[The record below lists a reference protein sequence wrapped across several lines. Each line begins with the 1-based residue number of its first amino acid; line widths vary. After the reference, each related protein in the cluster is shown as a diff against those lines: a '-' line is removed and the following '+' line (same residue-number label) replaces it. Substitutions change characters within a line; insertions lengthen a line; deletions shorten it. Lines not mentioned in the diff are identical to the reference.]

1 MDLLNFDERQK
12 FIENAQKER
21 KERELSRQNNELVT
35 KINAVARG
43 FLARRKFQ
51 EKLKQVKL
59 KILMFY

>member
-21 KERELSRQNNELVT
+21 KERELNKQNNELVT

-43 FLARRKFQ
+43 WLARKSFRDQ
-51 EKLKQVKL
+51 LK
-59 KILMFY
+59 